1 MTTTSDRS
9 TPRTGRLPRRSRR
22 GLIMN
27 LSAVQAI
34 TLLAAVLLVAV
45 SIPMFGVGAA
55 FWVAPLAAGPLAAA
69 ALLRRDGFPVVEW
82 APIVWHF
89 WRRRWTRQSGFR
101 VTAAPRPAG
110 KLALPGE
117 EARLLALTAP
127 DGSVVVHDPWSGG
140 YTSIMRVRAPAFLLL
155 DPETQ
160 DAQVTGWGRVQ
171 AGLCQSNLISR
182 AQVLELCVP
191 DSGDGLRDYHAA
203 HAHGQDLSAWATENY
218 RDLMDVAGPAS
229 SRSESMIALTLD
241 SRRCKSLVKK
251 SGGGHLGAVK
261 VLAGQRRVVE
271 GALGASSLPVEG
283 WLTAADLAYE
293 LRCAY
298 DPAIRPVLDYR
309 PAAGRDLATAGPVAV
324 QEHWDYLRTDTSF
337 HAVLWLTEWPRSQVY
352 PTFLAPLVLTP
363 GIDRRLTLLFEP
375 IPTVKAMKQVQHD
388 KTELISNAH
397 DKQKLGQVENLADAD
412 ELADTLQREAEINA
426 GHGDMGYAGLLLVS
440 GPSLDELTLAVGA
453 IRQAAIQANCEAR
466 VLAGQQMQA
475 FAAAA
480 LPLTRGF

>member
-22 GLIMN
+22 GLIVN
-27 LSAVQAI
+27 LSAAQAI
-34 TLLAAVLLVAV
+34 TLLVAVLIVAV

-55 FWVAPLAAGPLAAA
+55 FWVALLAAGPLAAA
-69 ALLRRDGFPVVEW
+69 ALVRRDGFPVVEW

-127 DGSVVVHDPWSGG
+127 DGSVVVHDPWTGG
-140 YTSIMRVRAPAFLLL
+140 YTAIMRVRAPAFLLL

-160 DAQVTGWGRVQ
+160 DAKVTGWGRVQ
-171 AGLCQSNLISR
+171 AGLCQSNLICR

-191 DSGDGLRDYHAA
+191 DSGDGLRDYYVA
-203 HAHGQDLSAWATENY
+203 HAHGQDLSVWAAENY
-218 RDLMDVAGPAS
+218 RELMDVAGPAS

-241 SRRCKSLVKK
+241 SRRCRSLVRK
-251 SGGGHLGAVK
+251 SGGGHVGAVK

-293 LRCAY
+293 LRCAH

-309 PAAGRDLATAGPVAV
+309 TAGRDLATAGPMAV
-324 QEHWDYLRTDTSF
+324 QEHWDVTE
-337 HAVLWLTEWPRSQVY
+337 VL
-352 PTFLAPLVLTP
+352 
-363 GIDRRLTLLFEP
+363 D
-375 IPTVKAMKQVQHD
+375 
-388 KTELISNAH
+388 
-397 DKQKLGQVENLADAD
+397 LG
-412 ELADTLQREAEINA
+412 R
-426 GHGDMGYAGLLLVS
+426 
-440 GPSLDELTLAVGA
+440 
-453 IRQAAIQANCEAR
+453 
-466 VLAGQQMQA
+466 
-475 FAAAA
+475 
-480 LPLTRGF
+480 